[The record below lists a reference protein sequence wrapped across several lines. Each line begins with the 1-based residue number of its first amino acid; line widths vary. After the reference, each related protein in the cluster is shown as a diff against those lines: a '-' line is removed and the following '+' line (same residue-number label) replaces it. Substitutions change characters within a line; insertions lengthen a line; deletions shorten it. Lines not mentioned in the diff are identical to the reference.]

1 MFSAWVQKWI
11 NQLAHIGWGGFLA
24 LAIGQHFKFKYAML
38 AVMVFA
44 AAKEGIFDP
53 LTETKAEQGSG
64 WEDFGFWVLG
74 VFAAYAAVVL
84 G

>member
-11 NQLAHIGWGGFLA
+11 NQIAHVGWGAFLFLA
-24 LAIGQHFKFKYAML
+24 VYVHLGVWPATIIT
-38 AVMVFA
+38 VVFA

-64 WEDFGFWVLG
+64 AEDFVFWIIGILLG
-74 VFAAYAAVVL
+74 SFVI
-84 G
+84 